1 MSGAAHALESVPGLH
16 PLATGQQGLVTRAQ
30 LRSLGVDAHDVVHQV
45 GARRW
50 QTLSDHVVAVFTGP
64 VPRPALIWAAALQ
77 GRPDGLVGAWTAI
90 EVHGGTR
97 WVRTARHLLAPRGR
111 KVGPMAGL
119 VVHESRRLDPELDA
133 CPGFRLPV
141 VRPARATIDAASWSD
156 RPDDAAALVA
166 AMVQQRVTTPDE
178 LLVELESAGMIR
190 FRRAV
195 REAITS
201 AAGGAGSLGEIRI
214 GPILAAAGLPA
225 PRRQTPRYLDGV
237 LRFTDVEVDLPDGSV
252 LVVEVDGRDH
262 DAVDRRAAD
271 TLRDL
276 DNLVEGRISIRVPSW
291 ALTHRRTQLVSRFAA
306 VRVAAERRAAQA
318 RCTPVTAAGTPSPP
332 VSRVVRTTGGQDTP
346 SG

>member
-1 MSGAAHALESVPGLH
+1 MSGAAHAFESVPGLRA
-16 PLATGQQGLVTRAQ
+16 LAARQQGLVDRAQ
-30 LRSLGVDAHDVVHQV
+30 LRSLGVDAHDVAHQV

-50 QTLSDHVVAVFTGP
+50 QTLSDHVVALFTGP

-77 GRPDGLVGAWTAI
+77 GGPDGLVGAWTAI

-97 WVRTARHLLAPRGR
+97 WDRAPRHLIVPRGR

-119 VVHESRRLDPELDA
+119 VVHESRRLDPGLDA

-141 VRPARATIDAASWSD
+141 VRPARATIDAASWSA
-156 RPDDAAALVA
+156 RPDHAAALVA
-166 AMVQQRVTTPDE
+166 AMVQQRVTTADE
-178 LLVELESAGMIR
+178 LLAELESAGMIR

-195 REAITS
+195 REAIGL

-225 PRRQTPRYLDGV
+225 PRRQTPRYLDGT

-262 DAVDRRAAD
+262 DAADRRAAD

-276 DNLVEGRISIRVPSW
+276 DNLVEGRVTVRVTSW
-291 ALTHRRTQLVSRFAA
+291 ALVHRRRQLVARFAA
-306 VRVAAERRAAQA
+306 VRAAAEGRAAEA
-318 RCTPVTAAGTPSPP
+318 RRTPGTPAPAPRPP
-332 VSRVVRTTGGQDTP
+332 VSRVVRT
-346 SG
+346 SGSQTRPRF